1 MKTRIVLALVLFLVP
16 LSLGTLEAKELLIKA
31 DEVAGIHPSDKSVDL
46 RLLMRFTLPEELQGK
61 SVDFACVSFDVS
73 CAGEKG
79 AVSLEAFRVTTDWDA
94 SSVSWSGSW
103 AKDGGDWDAD
113 VSADWVVAEGDGK
126 TAYLDVTDIVNGWLK
141 EPSGNF
147 GILVKVGEPFSGT
160 FSAAGSRWIPTLRVL
175 YPGR

>member
-31 DEVAGIHPSDKSVDL
+31 NEVAGIHPSDKSVDL
-46 RLLMRFTLPEELQGK
+46 RLLMRFTLPEELRDK
-61 SVDFACVSFDVS
+61 SVDFACVSFDAS

-79 AVSLEAFRVTTDWDA
+79 AVSLEAFRVTTRWDA
-94 SSVSWSGSW
+94 SSVSWSGPW
-103 AKDGGDWDAD
+103 EKDGGDWDAD
-113 VSADWVVAEGDGK
+113 ASADWVVAEGDGK
-126 TAYLDVTDIVNGWLK
+126 TAYLDVTDIVNGWLE
-141 EPSGNF
+141 EPSSNL

-160 FSAAGSRWIPTLRVL
+160 FTAEGALESPQLRVL